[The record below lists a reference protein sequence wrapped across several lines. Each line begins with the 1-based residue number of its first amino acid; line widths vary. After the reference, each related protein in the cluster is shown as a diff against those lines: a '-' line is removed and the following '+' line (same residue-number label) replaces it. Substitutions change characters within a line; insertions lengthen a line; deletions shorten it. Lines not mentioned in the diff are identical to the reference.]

1 MLCGLML
8 SSCAKHLT
16 FLILIGYFQ
25 FAYYDLRQE
34 KQTLKA
40 NLPNDEMGNQFVV
53 TLWNGSHLV
62 FISSTSF
69 IQ

>member
-8 SSCAKHLT
+8 SSCAKQLT

-25 FAYYDLRQE
+25 FAYYDLPQE
-34 KQTLKA
+34 KQTLKV

-53 TLWNGSHLV
+53 SYGMEVIWFLIHQPHL
-62 FISSTSF
+62 
-69 IQ
+69 